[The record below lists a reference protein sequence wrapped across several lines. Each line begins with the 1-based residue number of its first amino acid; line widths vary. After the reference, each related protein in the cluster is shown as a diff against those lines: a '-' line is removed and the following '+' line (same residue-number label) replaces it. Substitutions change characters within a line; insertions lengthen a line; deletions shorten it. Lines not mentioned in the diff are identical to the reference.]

1 MGRLGATDS
10 SVSID
15 RQPEPDL
22 LGIPAVQER
31 SAGGGA
37 VTLENLEKRFDDE
50 LAVDGVDLQI
60 AAGEFFALLGPSGC
74 GKTTTLRM
82 IGGFERP
89 TSGRVLI
96 DGDDV
101 STIPPEKR
109 PVNTVF
115 QSYALFPHLPVAD
128 NVGFGLR
135 FAKVSKQEA
144 KRRVEE
150 ALELVRLTRL
160 AHRRPSQLSGGQ
172 QQRVALARAL
182 VLRPRVLLLDEP
194 LGALDA
200 KLRKDLRVELTSLQR
215 TVGITFVFVT
225 HDQEEALSM
234 SHRLAVMYNGRII
247 QCGEPRE
254 VYESPATEFV
264 AAFLGVANLFDVEFD
279 ASGVCAVSGHPI
291 KVDAGQP
298 AGPGRIVVRP
308 ERVRLVEG
316 PVDGE
321 VNTVEGVVRERVY
334 VGAQSQLEV
343 VLADGTV
350 LQVVLPN
357 DGRGV
362 PTPGES
368 VAALLPPEAIQVLT
382 G

>member
-1 MGRLGATDS
+1 
-10 SVSID
+10 
-15 RQPEPDL
+15 
-22 LGIPAVQER
+22 VQER

-101 STIPPEKR
+101 SAIPPEKR

-115 QSYALFPHLPVAD
+115 QSYALFPHLSVAD

-144 KRRVEE
+144 KRRVGE

-200 KLRKDLRVELTSLQR
+200 KLRKDLRAELTSLQR

-254 VYESPATEFV
+254 VYESPATAFV
-264 AAFLGVANLFDVEFD
+264 AEFLGVANLFDVEFD
-279 ASGVCAVSGHPI
+279 ASGVCTVSGHAI

-298 AGPGRIVVRP
+298 AGSGRIVVRP
-308 ERVRLVEG
+308 ERVRLFEG
-316 PVDGE
+316 SVDGE

-343 VLADGTV
+343 ALADGTV

-357 DGRGV
+357 DGRSV
-362 PTPGES
+362 PGPGEP

>member
-1 MGRLGATDS
+1 MS
-10 SVSID
+10 SERGSVEIVEITKRFGSTVAVDNVSIEVL
-15 RQPEPDL
+15 P
-22 LGIPAVQER
+22 
-31 SAGGGA
+31 
-37 VTLENLEKRFDDE
+37 
-50 LAVDGVDLQI
+50 
-60 AAGEFFALLGPSGC
+60 GEFLSLLGPSGC
-74 GKTTTLRM
+74 GKTTTLRLLA
-82 IGGFERP
+82 GFEQPDEGFIRI
-89 TSGRVLI
+89 SGDYVQ
-96 DGDDV
+96 GV
-101 STIPPEKR
+101 PPYR
-109 PVNTVF
+109 RDVNTVF
-115 QSYALFPHLPVAD
+115 QHYALFPHMTVAE
-128 NVGFGLR
+128 NVAYGLR
-135 FAKVSKQEA
+135 QKRTSKAEVS
-144 KRRVEE
+144 RLVGE
-150 ALELVRLTRL
+150 ALEMVKMTKL
-160 AHRRPSQLSGGQ
+160 AKRKPRQMSGGQ

-182 VLRPRVLLLDEP
+182 VNKPSVLLLDEP